1 MFNSI
6 TKADV
11 RAVVSEEVNR
21 ALGVG
26 EDSIREARESR
37 KEADK
42 LRRDIAELEHKKS
55 LEEREI
61 EHLVKMKEEKIAIET
76 EKKSLDLQAKFDQK
90 VMDLQKD
97 YHEKVMKMLADEH
110 AKMQEIYKQIMV
122 RLPNVNLAIRKE
134 IAEAQ

>member
-6 TKADV
+6 SKADIRTIV
-11 RAVVSEEVNR
+11 QEVFDDV
-21 ALGVG
+21 LGGDEGVDKKELEKEVEG
-26 EDSIREARESR
+26 LNHKIR
-37 KEADK
+37 
-42 LRRDIAELEHKKS
+42 ELEHKKS

-61 EHLVKMKEEKIAIET
+61 QHLVKMKEEKIAIET
-76 EKKSLDLQAKFDQK
+76 EKKQLDLQAMFDKK
-90 VMDLQKD
+90 VMELQKD

-110 AKMQEIYKQIMV
+110 AKMQEIYKQIMT

>member
-6 TKADV
+6 SKADIRTIV
-11 RAVVSEEVNR
+11 QEVVEE
-21 ALGVG
+21 ALGG
-26 EDSIREARESR
+26 EEGIDKKELEKEIEDLNHKIR
-37 KEADK
+37 
-42 LRRDIAELEHKKS
+42 ELEHKKS

-61 EHLVKMKEEKIAIET
+61 QHLVKMKEEKIAIET
-76 EKKSLDLQAKFDQK
+76 EKKQLDLQALFDKK

-110 AKMQEIYKQIMV
+110 AKMQEIYKQIMT

>member
-11 RAVVSEEVNR
+11 RSILREELGESEHLDKKKLEKEI
-21 ALGVG
+21 
-26 EDSIREARESR
+26 EDLKHNIR
-37 KEADK
+37 
-42 LRRDIAELEHKKS
+42 ELEHKKS

-90 VMDLQKD
+90 VMELQKD

-110 AKMQEIYKQIMV
+110 AKMQEIYKQIMT

>member
-1 MFNSI
+1 MLFPKLWQIRNVI
-6 TKADV
+6 H
-11 RAVVSEEVNR
+11 EEISK
-21 ALGVG
+21 ALGDTEALDTKKLEKEI
-26 EDSIREARESR
+26 EDLKHNIR
-37 KEADK
+37 
-42 LRRDIAELEHKKS
+42 ELEHKKS

-76 EKKSLDLQAKFDQK
+76 EKKQLDLQAQFDKK

-110 AKMQEIYKQIMV
+110 GKMQEIYKQIMV

-134 IAEAQ
+134 MSEAQ

>member
-11 RAVVSEEVNR
+11 RAAVQDVLGTEETVDKR
-21 ALGVG
+21 KLQK
-26 EDSIREARESR
+26 EIEELKHSIR
-37 KEADK
+37 
-42 LRRDIAELEHKKS
+42 ELEHKKS

-76 EKKSLDLQAKFDQK
+76 EKKQLDLQAIFDKK
-90 VMDLQKD
+90 VMELQKD

-110 AKMQEIYKQIMV
+110 AKMQEIYKQIMT